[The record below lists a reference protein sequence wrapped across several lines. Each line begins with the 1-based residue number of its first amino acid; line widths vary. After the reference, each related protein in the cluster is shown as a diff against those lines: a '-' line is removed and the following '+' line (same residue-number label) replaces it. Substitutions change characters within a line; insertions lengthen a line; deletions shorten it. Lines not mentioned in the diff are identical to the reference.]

1 MDEKELLRAIY
12 QAIDWGKLYEVAP
25 RAERETVDRFFSR
38 LREMLDRSPRASDT
52 PEDDKKVQG
61 DYEELVLR
69 TDGGSRGN
77 PGPAAV
83 GVVLEDTA
91 GEEVLAWGDYI
102 GKATSNVAEYS
113 ALIAGLEKALEMD
126 VKRIQVY
133 ADSQLLTR
141 QINGRYRV
149 KSSRLQPLYA
159 KARKLLDKLEKWDVQ
174 HVPRNQN
181 KRADGL
187 AGEALKEHKKRNKSG

>member
-12 QAIDWGKLYEVAP
+12 RSIDWRKLYEIQP

-38 LREMLDRSPRASDT
+38 LRDMLDRSPAGAATSQN
-52 PEDDKKVQG
+52 DKGPNG

-69 TDGGSRGN
+69 TDGGSKGN

-83 GVVLEDTA
+83 GVVLENPS
-91 GEEVLAWGDYI
+91 GEEVVAWGDYI
-102 GKATSNVAEYS
+102 GRTTSNVAEYR
-113 ALIAGLEKALEMD
+113 ALIAALEKALELGA
-126 VKRIQVY
+126 KRISVF

-141 QINGRYRV
+141 QINGIYRV
-149 KSSRLQPLYA
+149 KSSRLKPLY
-159 KARKLLDKLEKWDVQ
+159 RKVTALLKRFEKWDVQ
-174 HVPRNQN
+174 HVRRNRN

-187 AGEALKEHKKRNKSG
+187 ANRALKEHKNRNKSG